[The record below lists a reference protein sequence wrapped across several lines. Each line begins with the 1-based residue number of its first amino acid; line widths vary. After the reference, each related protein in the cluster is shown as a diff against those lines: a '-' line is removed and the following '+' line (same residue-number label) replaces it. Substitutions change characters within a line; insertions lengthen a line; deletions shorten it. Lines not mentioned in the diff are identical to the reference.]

1 MTFPG
6 NPAVPPDPRAP
17 RWIWIPSVDNVAS
30 WRYIDPVKAV
40 GLREL
45 KNRLAEYV
53 RQVRAGEE
61 VLVTDRG
68 AVVAELGPPGRAMAN
83 GIAPAGLVE
92 LANRGL
98 LTLGAPNDPAAYPK
112 LPRLLTPGRVTR
124 LLDEERGPR

>member
-1 MTFPG
+1 M
-6 NPAVPPDPRAP
+6 
-17 RWIWIPSVDNVAS
+17 
-30 WRYIDPVKAV
+30 KAV

-68 AVVAELGPPGRAMAN
+68 AVVAELGPPGRGMAI
-83 GIAPAGLVE
+83 GAAPAGLVE
-92 LANRGL
+92 LATRGL
-98 LTLGAPNDPAAYPK
+98 LTLGAPNDAAAYPK
-112 LPRLLTPGRVTR
+112 LPGLLTPGRVTR